1 MSFVAELLISF
12 ALVVSGIFGFV
23 GSYGLVK
30 LKHTLQRLHAPT
42 KATTLGVGG
51 VLIASM
57 IFFYAKTGHISVHE
71 LLITLFLFLT
81 APITA
86 NFIAK
91 AYMART
97 CARRPAG
104 QRRGL
109 RLVGLRRSRRM
120 APTGGMSPC
129 RWVQR
134 KSSALV
140 MSTVSGRKWSM
151 SEVSLSPPWMPCA
164 ISCAP

>member
-1 MSFVAELLISF
+1 MTFAAELMISA

-30 LKHTLQRLHAPT
+30 LKSTLQRLHAPT

-51 VLIASM
+51 TLIASM
-57 IFFYAKTGHISVHE
+57 IFFYADTGHVSVHE

-91 AYMART
+91 TYMARKLRENDLPPSPGKYGWSVYDDPPD
-97 CARRPAG
+97 AEGDAG
-104 QRRGL
+104 K
-109 RLVGLRRSRRM
+109 
-120 APTGGMSPC
+120 GGN
-129 RWVQR
+129 
-134 KSSALV
+134 
-140 MSTVSGRKWSM
+140 T
-151 SEVSLSPPWMPCA
+151 
-164 ISCAP
+164 

>member
-1 MSFVAELLISF
+1 MISA
-12 ALVVSGIFGFV
+12 ALVVSGVFGFV

-30 LKHTLQRLHAPT
+30 LKGTLQRLHAPT

-57 IFFYAKTGHISVHE
+57 IFFYVRTGHISVHE

-91 AYMART
+91 VYMVRNLRET
-97 CARRPAG
+97 DLPDNAG
-104 QRRGL
+104 QYGWS
-109 RLVGLRRSRRM
+109 VYDD
-120 APTGGMSPC
+120 PPD
-129 RWVQR
+129 
-134 KSSALV
+134 
-140 MSTVSGRKWSM
+140 GRPGS
-151 SEVSLSPPWMPCA
+151 
-164 ISCAP
+164 